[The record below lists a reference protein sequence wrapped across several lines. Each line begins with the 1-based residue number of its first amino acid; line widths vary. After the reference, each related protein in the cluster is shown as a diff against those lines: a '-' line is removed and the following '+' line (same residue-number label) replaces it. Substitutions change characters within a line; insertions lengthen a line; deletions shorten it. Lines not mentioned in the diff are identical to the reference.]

1 MFRSLNKEID
11 KTPLEDWIARKIG
24 LKAGELTQE
33 ALDTYQLAQIR
44 KTIAWAKE
52 KSSFYR
58 ERFCAVEPESIT
70 DFSLFS
76 KLPFTFPRDIRHNPQ
91 RLVCTGQKDIAR
103 IVTLKSSGTTGQPK
117 RIFFTPEDQQ
127 LTIDFFD
134 TGMRNLVGP
143 GDRVLILL
151 PWRQPGS
158 VGDLL
163 KTGLEGLGA
172 KAILF
177 GPVSD
182 AEEAVKIALQS
193 KANSMVGIPTH
204 VLAMA
209 RSKNGKLLSG
219 RLKSVLL
226 STDYVPRSICIAL
239 ENIWGCKVF
248 NHYGMTEMGLGGGV
262 QCAALAGYHLREA
275 DLYFEIIDP
284 ESGQVLDEGET
295 GEIVFTT
302 LTRVGMPLIRY
313 RTGDLSRFI
322 PGKCPCGT
330 VLRSMEVVR
339 SRIAGQIKL
348 QNHSLSIAE
357 LDEVLFLFDE
367 VVNYQVR
374 IDRDSGMD
382 CLYIDIKMSENTLV
396 SKDKDFKDRICR
408 ALRCIPAIQN
418 EFPLSKQIVIIN
430 SGNSVPFSTGTG
442 KRSIID
448 NRFNND

>member
-1 MFRSLNKEID
+1 MN

-24 LKAGELTQE
+24 LQAEELTRE
-33 ALDTYQLAQIR
+33 ALERYQLAQIR
-44 KTIAWAKE
+44 KTIAWVKE

-58 ERFCAVEPESIT
+58 EKFRAVEPESIT

-76 KLPFTFPRDIRHNPQ
+76 KLPFTFPQDIRQNPQ
-91 RLVCTGQKDIAR
+91 RLVCTGQRDIAR
-103 IVTLKSSGTTGQPK
+103 IVTLNSSGTTGQPK
-117 RIFFTPEDQQ
+117 RIYFTPEDQQ

-134 TGMRNLVGP
+134 IGMRNLVGP

-163 KTGLEGLGA
+163 RAGLERLGA
-172 KAILF
+172 EAILF
-177 GPVSD
+177 GPVSE
-182 AEEAVKIALQS
+182 AKEAVQTALKS
-193 KANSMVGIPTH
+193 KANSLVGIPTH

-209 RSKNGKLLSG
+209 RSQKGKLLSG
-219 RLKSVLL
+219 SLKSVLL
-226 STDYVPRSICIAL
+226 STDYVPRSICQAL
-239 ENIWGCKVF
+239 ESIWGCQVF

-295 GEIVFTT
+295 GEVVFTT

-322 PGKCPCGT
+322 PTKCLCGT
-330 VLRSMEVVR
+330 VLRSMEVVK

-357 LDEVLFLFDE
+357 IDEVLFLFDE
-367 VVNYQVR
+367 IVDYQAR
-374 IDRDSGMD
+374 IDRDSGRD
-382 CLYIDIKMSENTLV
+382 CLYIDIKTSENTLV
-396 SKDKDFKDRICR
+396 SRDKDLEYRLGQ
-408 ALRCIPAIQN
+408 ALRRVPAIQK
-418 EFPLSKQIVIIN
+418 EFPLNNQIVIIT
-430 SGNSVPFSTGTG
+430 SGNSVPFSRGTG

-448 NRFNND
+448 NRLNSG